1 MDRVLRQSGQAAPR
15 LANGP
20 FIGSASS
27 GVTAPR
33 ADWAVPPRP
42 PASSGT
48 RAVSAAAA
56 VLGTVVLQHSAPQTE
71 GRFAYSRRLSMMGMA
86 LLTAITFAQSVT
98 AVPRSETSPAWRGL
112 VVVLVPPVED
122 DVTRNALARIS
133 GELAAAPFKTVTTP
147 IEADRDVMAQV
158 ETAGSDQSA
167 TAAFAIVR
175 DAEPGSRRVTIWVSN
190 RITGTTTMQRMQV
203 EGGDVDRAAAR
214 LAVETVELVRAS
226 LADLWPA
233 PTPPPAPPEIVEKP
247 AAPRAPWLALGVG
260 IGQVRDFGDAPA
272 FWAPQIVATY
282 SNPGRVGVRLSASGF
297 GPGTDVTATAGSARL
312 ERAMLTLGV
321 VHAFRSEQTL
331 QPLVGLAGGARS
343 GGHLGAGDGERR
355 RRRRARA
362 AGGAGGRGRSDD
374 AVTHRR
380 GARL

>member
-1 MDRVLRQSGQAAPR
+1 
-15 LANGP
+15 
-20 FIGSASS
+20 
-27 GVTAPR
+27 
-33 ADWAVPPRP
+33 
-42 PASSGT
+42 
-48 RAVSAAAA
+48 
-56 VLGTVVLQHSAPQTE
+56 
-71 GRFAYSRRLSMMGMA
+71 MA

-247 AAPRAPWLALGVG
+247 AAPHAPWLALGVG

-282 SNPGRVGVRLSASGF
+282 GNPGRVGVRLSASGF

-331 QPLVGLAGGARS
+331 QPLVGLAGGVHYLSAH
-343 GGHLGAGDGERR
+343 GI
-355 RRRRARA
+355 A
-362 AGGAGGRGRSDD
+362 ASSSLEAHD
-374 AVTHRR
+374 R
-380 GARL
+380 GAISALATASAGVAVALGRRVALVVEADLMMLSPTVAVRVYDAQVARIDRFALFTHGGLLATF